1 MNENEYG
8 SSAQRAFN
16 EALNRDLTILKKDV
30 TTLSESMNR
39 LTAEFHSYKEQERSK
54 EEMQLKS
61 EVQQL
66 SAELKQART
75 VAAHPLKSFIQENF
89 MWVLTSLIAIG
100 TVVGLIVS
108 LVEWTIRHYKPMQ

>member
-1 MNENEYG
+1 MAEDYGQASMNAFVEGLNREIVLLKREVTALNEN
-8 SSAQRAFN
+8 
-16 EALNRDLTILKKDV
+16 V
-30 TTLSESMNR
+30 NR
-39 LTAEFHSYKEQERSK
+39 LNAEFHSYKEQERSK

-89 MWVLTSLIAIG
+89 MWVITSIIAVG

-108 LVEWTIRHYKPMQ
+108 LVEWTIRHYKPIQ